1 MTMFLGLA
9 MVFGLV
15 FGGFML
21 SGGKMDIVL
30 HALPFEGM
38 MIGGAS
44 LGSFVIANSFS
55 VIKGAAK
62 GVGKVV
68 KGPKW
73 KGKDYNDLLALM
85 YELTRIYKA
94 KGILALDDHIE
105 NPKESEIFQ
114 RYPKILKDHFAL
126 DLIRDSFRMLSM
138 QFDDKYATED
148 VINRKIKKHHHEALE
163 AAHAIQS
170 MADGLPAIGIVAA
183 VLGVIKTM
191 SSIDQPPE
199 VLGAMIGGALVGTF
213 LGVFLAYCMVQP
225 ISGRLTQIEDEDGA
239 FYHVI
244 RDIFVA
250 MVSNQPPNIC
260 VEIGRG
266 NIPTR
271 MQPDF
276 YEEEAEP
283 LPPEAAP
290 QLVSYETADEEEDAA
305 AAETPIDEEFLPRQQ
320 EIRGPLMSAKRRRA
334 LSLMERLR
342 GLDIDEVKRDMADLR
357 RQMTALKEGREDL
370 RERLKRE
377 RLVSSPE
384 AQPYIAAFV
393 QSVTAEMRRIEAKM
407 LEIEPQLIRY
417 ENQLRELYREQ
428 KVYETV
434 RVKDLRDEQREHAR
448 REQQE
453 IEEMTIL
460 RWNR

>member
-225 ISGRLTQIEDEDGA
+225 VSGRLTQIEDEDGA

-276 YEEEAEP
+276 YEV
-283 LPPEAAP
+283 EAA
-290 QLVSYETADEEEDAA
+290 QKE
-305 AAETPIDEEFLPRQQ
+305 LP
-320 EIRGPLMSAKRRRA
+320 A
-334 LSLMERLR
+334 
-342 GLDIDEVKRDMADLR
+342 V
-357 RQMTALKEGREDL
+357 
-370 RERLKRE
+370 
-377 RLVSSPE
+377 
-384 AQPYIAAFV
+384 
-393 QSVTAEMRRIEAKM
+393 
-407 LEIEPQLIRY
+407 
-417 ENQLRELYREQ
+417 
-428 KVYETV
+428 
-434 RVKDLRDEQREHAR
+434 
-448 REQQE
+448 
-453 IEEMTIL
+453 
-460 RWNR
+460 

>member
-9 MVFGLV
+9 MVIGLV

-276 YEEEAEP
+276 YEV
-283 LPPEAAP
+283 EAA
-290 QLVSYETADEEEDAA
+290 QKE
-305 AAETPIDEEFLPRQQ
+305 LP
-320 EIRGPLMSAKRRRA
+320 A
-334 LSLMERLR
+334 
-342 GLDIDEVKRDMADLR
+342 V
-357 RQMTALKEGREDL
+357 
-370 RERLKRE
+370 
-377 RLVSSPE
+377 
-384 AQPYIAAFV
+384 
-393 QSVTAEMRRIEAKM
+393 
-407 LEIEPQLIRY
+407 
-417 ENQLRELYREQ
+417 
-428 KVYETV
+428 
-434 RVKDLRDEQREHAR
+434 
-448 REQQE
+448 
-453 IEEMTIL
+453 
-460 RWNR
+460 

>member
-44 LGSFVIANSFS
+44 LGSFVIANSMA
-55 VIKGAAK
+55 VIKSAGK

-73 KGKDYNDLLALM
+73 KGQDYNDLLGMM
-85 YELTRIYKA
+85 YELTRLYKA
-94 KGILALDDHIE
+94 KGVLALDEHVEAPE
-105 NPKESEIFQ
+105 NSEIFQ
-114 RYPKILKDHFAL
+114 RYPKIAKDHFAM
-126 DLIRDSFRMLSM
+126 DLVRDSFRMLSL

-148 VINRKIKKHHHEALE
+148 IINRKIKKHHHEALE
-163 AAHAIQS
+163 AAHAIQA

-199 VLGAMIGGALVGTF
+199 VLGKMIGGALVGTF

-225 ISGRLTQIEDEDGA
+225 ISGRLAQIEEEDGA

-250 MVSNQPPNIC
+250 MVGGHPPNIC

-276 YEEEAEP
+276 YEV
-283 LPPEAAP
+283 EAAQKELP
-290 QLVSYETADEEEDAA
+290 AA
-305 AAETPIDEEFLPRQQ
+305 
-320 EIRGPLMSAKRRRA
+320 
-334 LSLMERLR
+334 
-342 GLDIDEVKRDMADLR
+342 
-357 RQMTALKEGREDL
+357 
-370 RERLKRE
+370 
-377 RLVSSPE
+377 
-384 AQPYIAAFV
+384 
-393 QSVTAEMRRIEAKM
+393 
-407 LEIEPQLIRY
+407 
-417 ENQLRELYREQ
+417 
-428 KVYETV
+428 
-434 RVKDLRDEQREHAR
+434 
-448 REQQE
+448 
-453 IEEMTIL
+453 
-460 RWNR
+460 

>member
-1 MTMFLGLA
+1 MTLFLGLA

-15 FGGFML
+15 FGGFIL

-38 MIGGAS
+38 MIGGAA
-44 LGSFVIANSFS
+44 LGALVISNSIS
-55 VIKGAAK
+55 VIKKAGA
-62 GVGKVV
+62 GVGKVI

-73 KGKDYNDLLALM
+73 KGQDYNDLLALM
-85 YELTRIYKA
+85 YELTRLYKA

-105 NPKESEIFQ
+105 NPENSEIFK
-114 RYPKILKDHFAL
+114 RYPKISRDHFAL
-126 DLIRDSFRMLSM
+126 DLIRDSFRMLSL

-148 VINRKIKKHHHEALE
+148 IINRKIKKHHHEALE

-213 LGVFLAYCMVQP
+213 LGVFLAYCIVQP

-250 MVSNQPPNIC
+250 MVGGNPPNIC
-260 VEIGRG
+260 VEMGRG

-276 YEEEAEP
+276 YEV
-283 LPPEAAP
+283 EAA
-290 QLVSYETADEEEDAA
+290 Q
-305 AAETPIDEEFLPRQQ
+305 
-320 EIRGPLMSAKRRRA
+320 
-334 LSLMERLR
+334 
-342 GLDIDEVKRDMADLR
+342 
-357 RQMTALKEGREDL
+357 
-370 RERLKRE
+370 
-377 RLVSSPE
+377 
-384 AQPYIAAFV
+384 
-393 QSVTAEMRRIEAKM
+393 
-407 LEIEPQLIRY
+407 
-417 ENQLRELYREQ
+417 RELPA
-428 KVYETV
+428 T
-434 RVKDLRDEQREHAR
+434 
-448 REQQE
+448 
-453 IEEMTIL
+453 
-460 RWNR
+460 